1 LQSKNSKIKKNK
13 IYFIRAMST
22 EQKPKNLAVV
32 DVISK
37 SEQFIEK
44 NQKIILIVIAAILIL
59 VGGYFG
65 YKKFY
70 AEPRQETAS
79 SEMFAAEQY
88 FKNDDLDKA
97 LNGDGKH
104 LGFIAIIDK
113 YGSTKSGNL
122 ANFYAGSA
130 YLSKGE
136 YQKAIN
142 YLEDFSSKDVFLS
155 TQAKAMIGDCYME
168 LNKTNDAIKFYE
180 KALSNTNDMTTPFVL
195 FKLGLAYEISKD
207 NKKALESYKRIKTE
221 FPTSMEAREI
231 DKYITRIE
239 NL

>member
-1 LQSKNSKIKKNK
+1 
-13 IYFIRAMST
+13 MST

-32 DVISK
+32 EVISK

-65 YKKFY
+65 YKKLY
-70 AEPRQETAS
+70 AEPRQETAA

-88 FKNDDLDKA
+88 FKNEDMDKA

-104 LGFIAIIDK
+104 LGFLAIIDK
-113 YGSTKSGNL
+113 YGSTKSGKL

-130 YLSKGE
+130 YLTKGE
-136 YQKAIN
+136 YNKAID
-142 YLEDFSSKDVFLS
+142 YLEDFKVKDVFLS
-155 TQAKAMIGDCYME
+155 SQAKAMIGDCYME
-168 LNKTNDAIKFYE
+168 LNKTNDAIKYYE
-180 KALSNTNDMTTPFVL
+180 KAIVDANDMTTPFVL
-195 FKLGLAYEISKD
+195 LKLGLAYEISKD

-221 FPTSMEAREI
+221 FPASTEGREI
-231 DKYITRIE
+231 DKYITRLE